1 VRYVARKPTDLC
13 WWYRLLRTSEIIEPA
28 TNDETAKIDKALF
41 FVQPT
46 LTPELEFIAG
56 MFWSSGRQFFKMQ
69 NHKMGLA
76 LRGVQA
82 GDMVCLLSG
91 APTPHV
97 IRRVRER
104 DDEVYRFV
112 GDAYVDGM
120 MHGEADTEDLEI
132 CDLVFV

>member
-1 VRYVARKPTDLC
+1 
-13 WWYRLLRTSEIIEPA
+13 
-28 TNDETAKIDKALF
+28 
-41 FVQPT
+41 VQPEF
-46 LTPELEFIAG
+46 TPRLEFVVG
-56 MFWSSGRQFFKMQ
+56 MYGSGGRQFFKMQ

-76 LRGVQA
+76 LRGVQV

-104 DDEVYRFV
+104 DDDVYRFV

-120 MHGEADTEDLEI
+120 MHGEADTEDLEAR
-132 CDLVFV
+132 DLVFV